1 MNSHD
6 SWLNQ
11 SKLETGMSSVPALAE
26 VTRGMIRREKYRV
39 GCPEAARA
47 TVARR
52 LRIGAGSLSNLIRER
67 IKAVSSEVRDRIVSA
82 AIADLHNEISKL
94 EHEKQLLMAM
104 GDRPDSLDFQAVETS
119 IETARKTLSRMR
131 GG

>member
-11 SKLETGMSSVPALAE
+11 SNQETGMSSVPALAE
-26 VTRGMIRREKYRV
+26 VTRGMIRREKYRL
-39 GCPEAARA
+39 GCPQAAKQ

-67 IKAVSSEVRDRIVSA
+67 IKAVSSEVRDRIVAA
-82 AIADLHNEISKL
+82 AIADLGHEITKL
-94 EHEKQLLMAM
+94 EYERQLLLQM
-104 GDRPDSLDFQAVETS
+104 GTSPDHNDMRALEGALAA
-119 IETARKTLSRMR
+119 AREAIGRMR
-131 GG
+131 